1 MNELKVKIWIRYWI
15 SSMNIFGLD
24 LIVILNEKHSI
35 RAILISSTNLTLC
48 DSSLSIVLFSMCLA
62 ISLIICQNNIIMDY
76 WNCETNEFF
85 IYCLLV
91 FLSFLSIHCFV
102 FILPTSTILFIKFHS
117 FVLLFIFFFFFCK
130 NDVSSI
136 STISLFFFLHFSSI
150 IIKILLF
157 IFLFLRILNF
167 LLYFL
172 NYSFT

>member
-1 MNELKVKIWIRYWI
+1 MDELKVKIWIRYWI

-24 LIVILNEKHSI
+24 LIMILNEKHSI
-35 RAILISSTNLTLC
+35 RAILIFSTNLTLC

-62 ISLIICQNNIIMDY
+62 ISLIICQNDIIMDY

-130 NDVSSI
+130 NDVSST

-172 NYSFT
+172 NYSST

>member
-1 MNELKVKIWIRYWI
+1 MDELKVKIWIRYWI

-117 FVLLFIFFFFFCK
+117 FVLLFIFF
-130 NDVSSI
+130 SS
-136 STISLFFFLHFSSI
+136 SVKMTFLLLVLYHFSSF
-150 IIKILLF
+150 F
-157 IFLFLRILNF
+157 IFLQ
-167 LLYFL
+167 LLLKFYFL
-172 NYSFT
+172 SFYFFESWIFFFIF

>member
-1 MNELKVKIWIRYWI
+1 MDELKVKIWIRYWI

-24 LIVILNEKHSI
+24 LIAILNEKHSI

-48 DSSLSIVLFSMCLA
+48 DSFLSIVLFSMCLA

-117 FVLLFIFFFFFCK
+117 FVLLFIFF
-130 NDVSSI
+130 SS
-136 STISLFFFLHFSSI
+136 SVKMTFLLLVLYHFSSF
-150 IIKILLF
+150 F
-157 IFLFLRILNF
+157 IFLQ
-167 LLYFL
+167 LLLKFYFL
-172 NYSFT
+172 SFYFFESWIFFFIF